1 MFEKSQKLLDPA
13 SFGWE
18 CVEVEERWAPL
29 WTLLPKL
36 SESSS
41 LLVKC
46 GCKKAARATVNA
58 RKPSWSVL
66 HYVTAAELATDRG
79 KKL

>member
-1 MFEKSQKLLDPA
+1 MWKDGGRLSGHCLL
-13 SFGWE
+13 
-18 CVEVEERWAPL
+18 
-29 WTLLPKL
+29 
-36 SESSS
+36 
-41 LLVKC
+41 KC
-46 GCKKAARATVNA
+46 LKVQAFWLNVDAKKAARATVNA